1 MSFVLPH
8 IRNLPRYQT
17 GKSPRPGESAVKLNQ
32 NENPYPPSPR
42 VREAL
47 LSADPAELRLY
58 PGESVEELRAALAAM
73 HRTVPGQ
80 VFIGNGSSEVISLIM
95 KVFVGAGGTVSLPDP
110 TFGLYQTAAWAQGA
124 EVCRVPLNSRYE
136 VDVDRVVASG
146 GQAAILVNPNA
157 PTGLLL
163 ESGRVVELVSRFR
176 GLVVIDEAYTD
187 FAPAGSSAM
196 ELVEK
201 HANLIVLRTFSKSY
215 SLCGARV
222 GYCVAA
228 PELIAALNKGRDI
241 YNVNALSARMALA
254 ALQDR
259 DYLRETA
266 ARIIRTREMY
276 TRRFEGAGFSV
287 LPSSAN
293 FLLCRMPEEGDAQE
307 ALRLY
312 EGLSD
317 QGVYVRYFD
326 YPRLRDKLRIT
337 VGTDGE
343 MERLWQVLESL
354 MQRV

>member
-1 MSFVLPH
+1 MSFALPH
-8 IRNLPRYQT
+8 IRNLPLYQT
-17 GKSPRPGESAVKLNQ
+17 GRSPRPGESAVKLNQ

-47 LSADPAELRLY
+47 LSADPAELRVY
-58 PGESVEELRAALAAM
+58 PGESVEELRAALAEL
-73 HRTVPGQ
+73 HRAAPGQ

-95 KVFVGAGGTVSLPDP
+95 KVFVGMGGTVSLPDP
-110 TFGLYQTAAWAQGA
+110 PFGLYQTAAWAQGA

-136 VDVDRVVASG
+136 VDVDGVVASG

-163 ESGRVVELVSRFR
+163 ESGRVEELVRRFPS
-176 GLVVIDEAYTD
+176 LVVIDEAYTD

-228 PELIAALNKGRDI
+228 PALIAALNKGKDI
-241 YNVNALSARMALA
+241 YNVNALSARLALA

-259 DYLRETA
+259 DYLRETTD
-266 ARIIRTREMY
+266 RIIRTRERY
-276 TRRFEGAGFSV
+276 ARRFEEAGFSV
-287 LPSSAN
+287 VPSSAN
-293 FLLCRMPEEGDAQE
+293 FLLCGVPEEGNAQE

-312 EGLSD
+312 EGLVE

-326 YPRLRDKLRIT
+326 HPRLRDKLRIT
-337 VGTDGE
+337 VGTDDE
-343 MERLWQVLESL
+343 MERLWQVLELL
-354 MQRV
+354 M

>member
-1 MSFVLPH
+1 MSLVLPH
-8 IRNLPRYQT
+8 IRDLPRYQT
-17 GKSPRPGESAVKLNQ
+17 GMAPRPGEAAVKLNQ

-47 LSADPAELRLY
+47 LSADPATLRLY
-58 PGESVEELRAALAAM
+58 PGESVEELRLALAAL

-80 VFIGNGSSEVISLIM
+80 VFIGNGSSEVISLMM
-95 KVFVGAGGTVSLPDP
+95 KVFVGAGGVVSLPDP
-110 TFGLYQTAAWAQGA
+110 TFGLYQTAAWTQGA
-124 EVCRVPLNSRYE
+124 EVHRIPLTDGFE
-136 VDVDRVVASG
+136 VDVDGVVASG

-163 ESGRVVELVSRFR
+163 ESRQVEELVSRFP

-215 SLCGARV
+215 SLSGARV

-228 PELIAALNKGRDI
+228 PELIAALDKGKDI
-241 YNVNALSARMALA
+241 YNVNALSARLAWA

-266 ARIIRTREMY
+266 ARIICTRELY
-276 TRRFEGAGFSV
+276 TRRFEGAGFRV

-293 FLLCRMPEEGDAQE
+293 FLLCGVPEEGNAQE

-312 EGLSD
+312 EGLAE

-326 YPRLRDKLRIT
+326 HPRLQDKLRVT
-337 VGTDGE
+337 VGTESE
-343 MERLWQVLESL
+343 MEQLWQVLEL
-354 MQRV
+354 LL

>member
-8 IRNLPRYQT
+8 IRNLPLYQT
-17 GKSPRPGESAVKLNQ
+17 GKAPRPGESAVKLNQ

-47 LSADPAELRLY
+47 LSADPAELRVY
-58 PGESVEELRAALAAM
+58 PGESVEELRNGLAAV
-73 HRTVPGQ
+73 HRAAPGQ

-95 KVFVGAGGTVSLPDP
+95 KVFVGMGGTVSLPDP

-136 VDVDRVVASG
+136 VDVDGVVASG

-163 ESGRVVELVSRFR
+163 ESRRVEELVSRFP

-228 PELIAALNKGRDI
+228 SELIAALNKGKDI
-241 YNVNALSARMALA
+241 YNMNALSARLALA

-259 DYLRETA
+259 DYLQETT
-266 ARIIRTREMY
+266 ARIVRTRERY
-276 TRRFEGAGFSV
+276 ARRFEEAGFSV

-293 FLLCRMPEEGDAQE
+293 FLLCGVPEEGNVQE

-312 EGLSD
+312 EGLVE

-337 VGTDGE
+337 VGTDDE
-343 MERLWQVLESL
+343 MERLWQVLELL
-354 MQRV
+354 M